1 MTEAGSVMTM
11 SLAFAKEG
19 FGIKSGGCGTIMRNS
34 EMKIVCPQTGVS
46 LPRNRTGEICIRSF
60 QMMKGT
66 IMLCLFVYFLI

>member
-11 SLAFAKEG
+11 SLAFVKEG

-34 EMKIVCPQTGVS
+34 EMKILNLQTGES
-46 LPRNRTGEICIRSF
+46 LPRNQTGEICIRSS

-66 IMLCLFVYFLI
+66 